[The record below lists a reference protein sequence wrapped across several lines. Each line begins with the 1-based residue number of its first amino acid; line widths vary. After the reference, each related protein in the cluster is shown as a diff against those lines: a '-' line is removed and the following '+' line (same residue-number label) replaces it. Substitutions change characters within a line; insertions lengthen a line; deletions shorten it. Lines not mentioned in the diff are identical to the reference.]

1 MLKWTYNAQKHNCR
15 VAAAR
20 AAALQRRATPPFA
33 PAHVPVPTERVRVC
47 RRMHASKDQEIEELD
62 VFRQLKVTTCRPTD
76 LQYYIRLYMYMTYM
90 YTVI

>member
-1 MLKWTYNAQKHNCR
+1 MPKNTIA

-47 RRMHASKDQEIEELD
+47 RRMHAPKDQEIEELD

-76 LQYYIRLYMYMTYM
+76 LQYYIHVHDIYVHCNLTC
-90 YTVI
+90 